1 MDGAVVADIGGTN
14 ARFAWI
20 GPDGRPAGERSLR
33 VAEYSGLIPAL
44 EAFSEGR
51 PVRAACVAMACP
63 VEDEEVRL
71 TNADFSFTKTAVR
84 QRFGLVRFDVINDF
98 TAQALALPYL
108 AADEAV
114 TIGPEV
120 TAAPGLPLAV
130 LGPGTGLGV
139 SGLLPVG
146 ARWVPISGEGGHVSF
161 APRTAEECA
170 ILMVLTDRFGRVS
183 VERLLSGQG
192 LVDLHTAR
200 AEIAGRPVPTDPA
213 AAEITAAALAGE
225 PFARATID
233 AFLGILGGLA
243 GDLALTIGAFGGVY
257 IAGGIVPRVRPLL
270 EDSPFRARF
279 EDKGRMGRLLARVP
293 TRLVVAP
300 WPALVGCAAR
310 LADAGAP
317 A

>member
-33 VAEYSGLIPAL
+33 VADYPGLIEAL
-44 EAFSEGR
+44 ETFRAGR

-71 TNADFSFTKTAVR
+71 TNADFGFTKTSVR
-84 QRFGLVRFDVINDF
+84 RHFGLSTFHVINDF
-98 TAQALALPYL
+98 TAQALALPHL
-108 AADEAV
+108 GPEEAV
-114 TIGPEV
+114 TIGPDIIPP
-120 TAAPGLPLAV
+120 AGQPLAV

-146 ARWVPISGEGGHVSF
+146 GRWVPISGEGGHVSF
-161 APRTAEECA
+161 APRDAAECE
-170 ILMVLTDRFGRVS
+170 ILMVLTRRFGRVS

-200 AEIAGRPVPTDPA
+200 AEIAGRPFAQDPA
-213 AAEITAAALAGE
+213 AADITAAALAGE
-225 PFARATID
+225 PFAVDTVNG
-233 AFLGILGGLA
+233 FLGILGGLA
-243 GDLALTIGAFGGVY
+243 GDLALTLGSFGGVY

-270 EDSPFRARF
+270 AASPFRARF

-310 LADAGAP
+310 LAETQTA
-317 A
+317 